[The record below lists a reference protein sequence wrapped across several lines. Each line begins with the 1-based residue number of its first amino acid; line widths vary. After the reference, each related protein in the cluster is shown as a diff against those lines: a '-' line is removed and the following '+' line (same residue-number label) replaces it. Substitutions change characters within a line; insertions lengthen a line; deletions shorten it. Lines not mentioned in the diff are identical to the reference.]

1 MAVVIKPRQRL
12 CFAGDS
18 ITDAGRRD
26 VHPPLGDGYVRI
38 IDDLIAARHPAHRL
52 SISNAGIGGDT
63 IRMLARRWDAD
74 VVAQDPHWLSVLIG
88 ANDAWGWL
96 IKREGFVA
104 PGEYEEI
111 YTDILARLPRRT
123 RLVLM
128 DSFILCDVRVAKE
141 DHVRMA
147 EALPKYRA
155 VVARMV
161 KRFRARHIKLHDVFK
176 PHLRRRAPESLAPDA
191 VHPTRTGHTII
202 AHAWLR
208 AMGW

>member
-1 MAVVIKPRQRL
+1 MSFVIKPRQRV

-18 ITDAGRRD
+18 ITDAHRRD
-26 VHPPLGDGYVRI
+26 AHKPLGDGYVRI
-38 IDDLIAARHPAHRL
+38 IDDLIAARHPAHHL
-52 SISNAGIGGDT
+52 SITNAGVGGDT

-74 VVAQDPHWLSVLIG
+74 VLSHDPHWLTVLIG

-96 IKREGFVA
+96 IQREGFVS
-104 PGEYEEI
+104 PSDYEAI
-111 YTDILARLPRRT
+111 YHDLLTRLSRRT

-128 DSFILCDVRVAKE
+128 DSFILCDVRVAKD

-147 EALPKYRA
+147 EALPTYRA
-155 VVARMV
+155 IVARMAA
-161 KRFRARHIKLHDVFK
+161 RFRARHVRLQNVFK

-202 AHAWLR
+202 AHAWLK